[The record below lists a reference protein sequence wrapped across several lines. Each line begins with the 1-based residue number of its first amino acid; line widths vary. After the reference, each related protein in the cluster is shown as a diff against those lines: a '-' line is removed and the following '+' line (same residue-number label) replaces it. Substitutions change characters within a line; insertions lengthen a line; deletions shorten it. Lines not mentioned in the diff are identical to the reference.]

1 MNSSVAVISLGGK
14 QHLVSQGATVVVNKL
29 SAKVGEIFVL
39 PDLLGGPTVQAK
51 VLSHQLGKKVNGLK
65 FKAKTR
71 YFKRYGHR
79 QSQTSVEIVSIG
91 SVAEKSGSEPIK
103 PVAKK
108 PMRAKK
114 VATARAKKAVDGK
127 I

>member
-1 MNSSVAVISLGGK
+1 MGASCSLPVYWKG
-14 QHLVSQGATVVVNKL
+14 L
-29 SAKVGEIFVL
+29 
-39 PDLLGGPTVQAK
+39 LLGGPTVQAK
-51 VLSHQLGKKVNGLK
+51 VLAPQLGKKVNGLK

-91 SVAEKSGSEPIK
+91 SITEMSEPEPIK

-108 PMRAKK
+108 PL
-114 VATARAKKAVDGK
+114 RAKKAATVRPKKAEDGEV
-127 I
+127 